1 MKILQLRFCMI
12 LQMKYEDDREDE
24 NDLDQNNLLKQ
35 IPQHNIN
42 PDANTE
48 TCKQK
53 NSRIPMT

>member
-12 LQMKYEDDREDE
+12 LQMKYEDDRDED
-24 NDLDQNNLLKQ
+24 DLDQNNLLKQ

-42 PDANTE
+42 TDGNTE

-53 NSRIPMT
+53 FQEFQ